1 MYAPTNMAIDQDE
14 DQVASIHKRNKTH
27 RKEPRELNCFRYR
40 FSLRTLRLCGENG
53 FHEEYQASIIH
64 YRPAMSLSATHNK
77 PYRGRFAPSPT
88 GPLHFGSLVAAVG
101 SYLDARHHHGE
112 WQLRIEDIDPPRE
125 VPGAADGILRTLE
138 AFGLE
143 WDGPVTYQS
152 RRGAR
157 YETALDQLERL
168 GFLYGCACTRKE
180 IPDNRVT
187 GAGGGVYP
195 GTCRSGLP
203 PGRTARSLRVR
214 VDDSRIGVQD
224 RLQGHTRQSLPGEVG
239 DFIVRRAD
247 GLIAYQLAVVVD
259 DSEQRI
265 SHIVRGADLFD
276 STPRQ
281 IYLQRLLGFPEPDYL
296 HLPVAVNG
304 AGEKLAKQ
312 TRAREVNPKHAGRI
326 LRDVLHFLHQELPE
340 SADDAT
346 PEELLRW
353 AIARWEVR
361 SLPPARILP
370 SPAQYSD

>member
-1 MYAPTNMAIDQDE
+1 
-14 DQVASIHKRNKTH
+14 
-27 RKEPRELNCFRYR
+27 
-40 FSLRTLRLCGENG
+40 
-53 FHEEYQASIIH
+53 
-64 YRPAMSLSATHNK
+64 MSCSGTHNK
-77 PYRGRFAPSPT
+77 LYRGRFAPSPT

-101 SYLDARHHHGE
+101 SYLDARHHQGE
-112 WQLRIEDIDPPRE
+112 WRLRIEDIDPPRE

-138 AFGLE
+138 AFSLE

-152 RRGAR
+152 RHGDR
-157 YETALDQLERL
+157 YEAALERLERL

-180 IPDNRVT
+180 IPDNGVP
-187 GAGGGVYP
+187 GAGGAVYP
-195 GTCRSGLP
+195 GTCRRGLP

-214 VDDSRIGVQD
+214 VDNSTIGVQD

-259 DSEQRI
+259 DGEQRI
-265 SHIVRGADLFD
+265 SHIVRGADLLD

-281 IYLQRLLGFPEPDYL
+281 IYLQRLLGLPEPDYL

-312 TRAREVNPKHAGRI
+312 THAREVSPEHAGRI
-326 LRDVLHFLHQELPE
+326 LRDVLRFLHQELPE

-346 PEELLRW
+346 PQELLQLGDRTLGCPVP
-353 AIARWEVR
+353 ASR
-361 SLPPARILP
+361 SHPALTRTIHRLVQILAGVSILRI
-370 SPAQYSD
+370 YNG

>member
-1 MYAPTNMAIDQDE
+1 MIRSEAQTPQTMSRS
-14 DQVASIHKRNKTH
+14 VIH
-27 RKEPRELNCFRYR
+27 
-40 FSLRTLRLCGENG
+40 GE
-53 FHEEYQASIIH
+53 
-64 YRPAMSLSATHNK
+64 

-112 WQLRIEDIDPPRE
+112 WQLRIEDLDPPRE
-125 VPGAADGILRTLE
+125 VPGAADDILRTLE

-143 WDGPVTYQS
+143 WDGPVIYQS
-152 RRGAR
+152 RRADR
-157 YETALDQLERL
+157 YEAALERLERL

-180 IPDNRVT
+180 IPDNGAA
-187 GAGGGVYP
+187 GAGGAVYP
-195 GTCRSGLP
+195 GTCRRGLP

-214 VDDSRIGVQD
+214 VDDSTIGMQD
-224 RLQGHTRQSLPGEVG
+224 RLQGHTSQSLPGEVG

-259 DSEQRI
+259 DGEQRI
-265 SHIVRGADLFD
+265 SHIVRGADLLD

-281 IYLQRLLGFPEPDYL
+281 IYLQRLLGLPEPGYL

-312 TRAREVNPKHAGRI
+312 TRAREVSPEHAGRI
-326 LRDVLHFLHQELPE
+326 LRDVLRFLHQELPE

-346 PEELLRW
+346 PQELLNR
-353 AIARWEVR
+353 AIACWNVR
-361 SLPPARILP
+361 SLPPGRTLP
-370 SPAQYSD
+370 SPAQYTG